1 MKSHISSDGHRRRR
15 NLASAR
21 WLGLFV
27 TSSKPRVHL
36 GKVGSGQHTELS
48 LRNEP
53 SLPRLTPKGPT
64 SGARRLLWNRP
75 VGPESKEAA
84 ILRRL
89 MQETI
94 GNELRARYEPP
105 LELPRDLLT
114 RVKEIEE

>member
-1 MKSHISSDGHRRRR
+1 M
-15 NLASAR
+15 
-21 WLGLFV
+21 
-27 TSSKPRVHL
+27 
-36 GKVGSGQHTELS
+36 
-48 LRNEP
+48 
-53 SLPRLTPKGPT
+53 
-64 SGARRLLWNRP
+64 LWNRP

-114 RVKEIEE
+114 LVKEIEK